1 MNKVNYAQLL
11 AYRYLSDP
19 KIKVVGYGGAAGGGK
34 TGLGCEWLMR
44 CGWAFPGT
52 RWFVGRNNIKD
63 SRESVLVT
71 FDKVASYHGFKE
83 YRFSNDGIDFRNGS
97 RVSFLDLTYYPYKDP
112 MFTRLGSKEYTGG
125 WVEEAGEVHRL
136 AVEVLKSRIG
146 RHMNDVYRLEP
157 KLLLTFNPAKGYL
170 YDTFYKPHRDGR
182 MPEDTAFV
190 QAYVYDNPFITREYV
205 EVLKNLKD
213 PVLRKRLLLGEWEY
227 EDDPSAL
234 CGYDAITDLF
244 TNDFIE
250 PEGAKSC
257 SADIAGKG
265 HDRFIALSGV
275 GNVFRVAI
283 DEVYSPGRQV
293 EMQLR
298 DLMIRDGIPRSL
310 TVVDA
315 DGVGSFLESYL
326 TGIKEFH
333 GGGRPH
339 DSRYKNLKSECAFL
353 LADMVN
359 NRKIK
364 IVCTPEQ
371 RERITEEFGVLK
383 QARIDNDTSKK
394 AIISKEEMKSILG
407 RSPDY
412 LDAFIMAMSFRLVSA
427 GSVPE
432 TKVYS
437 LHDLQR

>member
-1 MNKVNYAQLL
+1 
-11 AYRYLSDP
+11 
-19 KIKVVGYGGAAGGGK
+19 
-34 TGLGCEWLMR
+34 
-44 CGWAFPGT
+44 
-52 RWFVGRNNIKD
+52 
-63 SRESVLVT
+63 
-71 FDKVASYHGFKE
+71 
-83 YRFSNDGIDFRNGS
+83 
-97 RVSFLDLTYYPYKDP
+97 
-112 MFTRLGSKEYTGG
+112 
-125 WVEEAGEVHRL
+125 
-136 AVEVLKSRIG
+136 
-146 RHMNDVYRLEP
+146 
-157 KLLLTFNPAKGYL
+157 
-170 YDTFYKPHRDGR
+170 
-182 MPEDTAFV
+182 
-190 QAYVYDNPFITREYV
+190 
-205 EVLKNLKD
+205 
-213 PVLRKRLLLGEWEY
+213 
-227 EDDPSAL
+227 
-234 CGYDAITDLF
+234 
-244 TNDFIE
+244 
-250 PEGAKSC
+250 
-257 SADIAGKG
+257 
-265 HDRFIALSGV
+265 
-275 GNVFRVAI
+275 
-283 DEVYSPGRQV
+283 
-293 EMQLR
+293 MQLR
-298 DLMIRDGIPRSL
+298 DLMVRDGIPRSL

-394 AIISKEEMKSILG
+394 AIISKEEMKAILG